1 MPGRRSAGE
10 ARRLG
15 QEIGCLK
22 PTTQAEANA
31 QDFERVEE
39 EVVGAGKHEEY
50 HRLLEM
56 LEKTYCQAP
65 EARRIVG
72 RL

>member
-1 MPGRRSAGE
+1 
-10 ARRLG
+10 
-15 QEIGCLK
+15 
-22 PTTQAEANA
+22 
-31 QDFERVEE
+31 VEE